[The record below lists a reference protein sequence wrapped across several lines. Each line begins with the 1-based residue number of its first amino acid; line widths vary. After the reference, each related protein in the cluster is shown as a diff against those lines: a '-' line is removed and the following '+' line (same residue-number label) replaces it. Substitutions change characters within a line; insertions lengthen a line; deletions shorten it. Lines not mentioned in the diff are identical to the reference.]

1 MVNVLTR
8 VGRMRQVEA
17 VGTGLPT
24 QILTNTIGGATFA
37 AAGLVDPLAAVTLG
51 GASMIG
57 SAAGVRLGNKMSEGQ
72 SRGVLGGF
80 MMALAP
86 IIALSP
92 LLKKQDELGA
102 EQLSQCDFEKGSSGE
117 VTEVSRNDAEML
129 AKEEEEE
136 EDWAVQWRMERIW
149 QEAQHRGPMAV
160 GQLLGMGTLVG
171 VISGTLGVGATP
183 VMIAYLALTNG
194 LNKVSEYKV
203 CVGTALVAVT
213 PNVTM
218 GSISHAFMGS
228 MQWRMVPV
236 LGAGTAIGAL
246 CGSSIALYIPNTI
259 MQQVFAGFCGVTGL
273 AMLRR
278 APFMKN
284 ILRRR

>member
-8 VGRMRQVEA
+8 IGKMRQVEA

-37 AAGLVDPLAAVTLG
+37 AAGLVDPLAAITLG
-51 GASMIG
+51 SASMIG
-57 SAAGVRLGNKMSEGQ
+57 SAAGVRLGNRMSEGQ

-86 IIALSP
+86 IIAVSP
-92 LLKKQDELGA
+92 LLKKQDDQG
-102 EQLSQCDFEKGSSGE
+102 QCDFDKTAPAAEI
-117 VTEVSRNDAEML
+117 TEASRKDSKTLIED
-129 AKEEEEE
+129 K
-136 EDWAVQWRMERIW
+136 EDWTEQWQLERIW
-149 QEAQHRGPMAV
+149 REAQHRGPMAV
-160 GQLLGMGTLVG
+160 GELVGLGTLVG

-183 VMIAYLALTNG
+183 VMIAYLALTDG

-228 MQWRMVPV
+228 MQWRMVPI

-246 CGSSIALYIPNTI
+246 CGSRVALYIPNTI
-259 MQQVFAGFCGVTGL
+259 MQQVFAVFCGVTGL

-284 ILRRR
+284 LLRRR